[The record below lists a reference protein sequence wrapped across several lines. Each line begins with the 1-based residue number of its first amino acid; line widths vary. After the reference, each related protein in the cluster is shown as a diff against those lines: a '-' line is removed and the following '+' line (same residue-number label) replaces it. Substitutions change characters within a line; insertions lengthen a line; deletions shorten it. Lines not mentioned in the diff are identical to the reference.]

1 MTDFEKYAIS
11 NGIGSNKL
19 DAYGKYVAKNLRSD
33 PANHIMKNGYINP
46 VILEEREMNVV
57 AVDVISRLSY
67 DRILYLTGAIDTD
80 VAKIINA
87 EMLYLNSIGED
98 DVRLFIS
105 SGGGSVIDGLSIYD
119 VMNFI
124 QPDVATY
131 CVGMCASMA
140 SVLLSSGEKG
150 KRYSLPHGEVM
161 IHQVSGMADG
171 SFADMNIAV
180 KHAGRLQE
188 TLYNILAEN
197 TGKSYS
203 QIEKDADR
211 DNWFNAQQALEYGL
225 IDEITVKSK

>member
-11 NGIGSNKL
+11 YGIGSGKL
-19 DAYGKYVAKNLRSD
+19 DSYGKYVSKNLKND
-33 PANHIMKNGYINP
+33 PANRIIKNGYINP

-67 DRILYLTGAIDTD
+67 DRILYLTGTIDTD

-87 EMLYLNSIGED
+87 EMLYLNSIGDD
-98 DVRLFIS
+98 DVHLFIS

-124 QPDVATY
+124 KPDVETY

-140 SVLLSSGEKG
+140 SILLSSGEKG
-150 KRYSLPHGEVM
+150 KRKSLPHGEVM
-161 IHQVSGMADG
+161 IHQVSGTADG
-171 SFADMNIAV
+171 TFSDMSIAV

-188 TLYNILAEN
+188 TLYNILAKN
-197 TGKSYS
+197 TGKTYDE
-203 QIEKDADR
+203 IFKDADR

-225 IDEITVKSK
+225 IDEITTSSK